1 MTGASVICAISFLR
15 EWQKG
20 QRRIS
25 ISKTRFINSAHV
37 YFLLLRTALTAPDL
51 VFRRRQCRVLSS
63 GFGSGTTTARS
74 AALGANTP
82 KQVTRFCRGGRPGA
96 QRTRGARFGWSGSS
110 SMSCRGW
117 EHPATLAPNSQGYL
131 PPDGCWISSPSSRS
145 AGWADGTVRVL
156 AVDRAHEAEAQ
167 VVVPVRWRVPVAIR
181 RAAVLGRIVPVA
193 AAFHAVRPA
202 SRASTPPAQS

>member
-1 MTGASVICAISFLR
+1 MANPTVQGGQRAGFNSGGSSGSPRHARKARMTGASVICAISFLR

-82 KQVTRFCRGGRPGA
+82 KQVTRFCRGGGIRAHNLSMKTSGGKTRA
-96 QRTRGARFGWSGSS
+96 FGFARGAFFYDHR
-110 SMSCRGW
+110 C
-117 EHPATLAPNSQGYL
+117 
-131 PPDGCWISSPSSRS
+131 GCWR
-145 AGWADGTVRVL
+145 
-156 AVDRAHEAEAQ
+156 EA
-167 VVVPVRWRVPVAIR
+167 
-181 RAAVLGRIVPVA
+181 
-193 AAFHAVRPA
+193 
-202 SRASTPPAQS
+202 